1 MPSFFVQCG
10 QKDESRD
17 RVRIPIT
24 PETCLEF
31 SISDARLFVP
41 GDQTNWTITENGNY
55 AISDVTVVPRQDDL
69 RPDPP
74 LRIFS
79 GS

>member
-24 PETCLEF
+24 SETCLEF
-31 SISDARLFVP
+31 TISDARLFDP
-41 GDQTNWTITENGNY
+41 GDQNNWKITEDGKY
-55 AISDVTVVPRQDDL
+55 AISNVTVVPRQDDF
-69 RPDPP
+69 RPVPP
-74 LRIFS
+74 LRVFS